1 MNTRLVLLLT
11 RDREFEKLLAEA
23 VLKTGAAVILVAR
36 NIGDALQIV
45 CTRGR
50 ELDFAVIDFD
60 DGCHGMTLLSA
71 LDTCRADL
79 PVVVVT
85 SSDAYHAAA
94 IAYANGVAACLAK
107 PISGAE
113 LEVVIRELREPKL
126 ELTAA

>member
-11 RDREFEKLLAEA
+11 RDRGFEKLFTEA
-23 VLKTGAAVILVAR
+23 VLKTGAAVSLSAR
-36 NIGDALQIV
+36 NIGDALPIV

-60 DGCHGMTLLSA
+60 EGCNGMTLLSA

-79 PVVVVT
+79 PIAVVT

-107 PISGAE
+107 PIRGAE
-113 LEVVIRELREPKL
+113 LEIVIREWRRPKL

>member
-23 VLKTGAAVILVAR
+23 VVKGGAAIILVAR
-36 NIGDALQIV
+36 NIGDALQMV
-45 CTRGR
+45 CARGR
-50 ELDFAVIDFD
+50 ELDLAVVDFD

-71 LDTCRADL
+71 LNTCHGDL
-79 PVVVVT
+79 PVVAVT

-94 IAYANGVAACLAK
+94 IGYANGVAACLAK

-113 LEVVIRELREPKL
+113 LEIVIRELRQPKL

>member
-23 VLKTGAAVILVAR
+23 VLKTGVAVILVAR
-36 NIGDALQIV
+36 NIGDALQMV
-45 CTRGR
+45 CARGR

-113 LEVVIRELREPKL
+113 LEIVIRELREPKL